1 MDNVMRKNIPVWG
14 LNEKKEVAFDG
25 YL

>member
-14 LNEKKEVAFDG
+14 LNEKKDVAFDG